1 MEGSKP
7 LQKIRKKTSLV
18 IIGIAAV
25 LTVMLLLL
33 WVNISNSRQSMPAL
47 YPDVYFSGEYRLGD
61 GPWNTVEAGQHIP
74 ATKGDVTLRGQF
86 HMVAPNGEYIGVA
99 GEGVL
104 LAFYLNHIHLTV
116 EEEGRE
122 PHIMDIE
129 ADYAGEGMCGE
140 LSIGYERQTDQPV
153 TLTFHDP
160 HTFGNDRAIDMFLE
174 ELSVYGGLYYE
185 KNFMNRGA
193 LERNAGLGF
202 VIVAFVLLGTALFSA
217 LLHTGGSGEMSLI
230 GMSILF
236 AGGYFAYGAKGVF
249 FWSDS
254 IIGNTTALGVCMMLY
269 ALCVCAL
276 IASLLGPKPQK
287 AGFGAVI
294 FAGIASMVM
303 AVLCLATDIR
313 FYDTWRWWAV
323 IQSVANA
330 ALLVCL
336 VLDSLKAKFTRK
348 IRNIGAGI
356 LLCGME
362 ADFLGTALGWWQD
375 GLVSRFVFLG
385 LFAIAIVLVWQIIPR
400 NINAAR
406 RAKEMEAEQKLIR
419 AQLQEN
425 RIAIMISQ
433 IQPHFIY
440 NTLGTIQQ
448 LCKEDPE
455 QASRLI
461 QNFSMY
467 LRGNF
472 SELDNTMPIRF
483 VKELEHVRCYT
494 EIELIRFPDM
504 KVHYDIQAK
513 EFLLPALT
521 VQPLVENAIKHGL
534 MGLEEGGTVTISAY
548 EEQTAYCVCVSDDGV
563 GFDVSGLT
571 DTKKHI
577 GIRNVRERLQAM
589 CGGSLTI
596 ESQPGTGTRVLIR
609 IPKEGEKGYDRNR
622 GR

>member
-1 MEGSKP
+1 MQKNKQ
-7 LQKIRKKTSLV
+7 LQKVWNKIPFA
-18 IIGIAAV
+18 IIGIVSV
-25 LTVMLLLL
+25 LVVMLLLL
-33 WVNISNSRQSMPAL
+33 WGNIANSQQSFLALFPNVN
-47 YPDVYFSGEYRLGD
+47 FSGEYRIAD
-61 GPWNTVEAGQHIP
+61 GPWNTVTAGQHIP

-86 HMVAPNGEYIGVA
+86 HMSAPDGEYIGVA
-99 GEGVL
+99 GKDML
-104 LAFYLNHIHLTV
+104 LAFYLNHIRLTV
-116 EEEGRE
+116 QEEGQE
-122 PHIMDIE
+122 PYTLDIE
-129 ADYAGEGMCGE
+129 QPYAGEGMCGE
-140 LSIGYERQTDQPV
+140 LSIGYTLMTDQPI
-153 TLTFHDP
+153 TLTFHNP
-160 HTFGNDRAIDMFLE
+160 HTFGNEKAIDMFLE
-174 ELSVYGGLYYE
+174 ELSVYGGLSYE
-185 KNFMNRGA
+185 KDFMSQGS

-217 LLHTGGSGEMSLI
+217 LLHTEGSGAMGLI

-249 FWSDS
+249 FWSES
-254 IIGNTTALGVCMMLY
+254 IIGNTTVLGICMMLY
-269 ALCVCAL
+269 MLCVCAL
-276 IASLLGPKPQK
+276 IASVLMPKLK
-287 AGFGAVI
+287 KVGIGATI
-294 FAGIASMVM
+294 FVGTSCMIM
-303 AVLCLATDIR
+303 AVLCLVTDIR

-323 IQSVANA
+323 TQSVANLV
-330 ALLVCL
+330 LLACL
-336 VLDSLKAKFTRK
+336 VLDSLGAKFVIK
-348 IRNIGAGI
+348 LRNIGAGI
-356 LLCGME
+356 LLLGTE
-362 ADFLGTALGWWQD
+362 ADFVGTAFGWWQG
-375 GLVSRFVFLG
+375 GLISRYIFLG
-385 LFAIAIVLVWQIIPR
+385 LLAIAIVLVWQVIPR

-406 RAKEMEAEQKLIR
+406 KAKEMEAEQKLIR

-455 QASRLI
+455 QAARLV
-461 QNFSMY
+461 QNFSIY

-472 SELDNTMPIRF
+472 SELDNTVPIRLA
-483 VKELEHVRCYT
+483 KELEHVRCYT

-504 KVHYDIQAK
+504 TVRYDIQTD

-548 EEQTAYCVCVSDDGV
+548 EAQSEYCICVSDDGV

-596 ESQPGTGTRVLIR
+596 ESQFGKGTSALIR
-609 IPKEGEKGYDRNR
+609 IPKEGNKVYDRNC

>member
-1 MEGSKP
+1 MQGNNQLPKVWK
-7 LQKIRKKTSLV
+7 KIPFA
-18 IIGIAAV
+18 IIGILSV
-25 LTVMLLLL
+25 LVVMLLLL
-33 WVNISNSRQSMPAL
+33 WVNIANSQQSMPAL
-47 YPDVYFSGEYRLGD
+47 YPDIYFAGEYRLAD

-74 ATKGDVTLRGQF
+74 ATKADVTLRGQF
-86 HMVAPNGEYIGVA
+86 HMVAPDGEYIGVA
-99 GEGVL
+99 EAGTP
-104 LAFYLNHIHLTV
+104 LAFYLNHIQLTV
-116 EEEGRE
+116 QEEGQE
-122 PHIMDIE
+122 PHNMDIE
-129 ADYAGEGMCGE
+129 SSYAGEGMCGE
-140 LSIGYERQTDQPV
+140 LSIGYELLTDHPI
-153 TLTFHDP
+153 TLTFHNP

-174 ELSVYGGLYYE
+174 ELSVYGGLSYE

-193 LERNAGLGF
+193 LERNAGLAF

-217 LLHTGGSGEMSLI
+217 LLHTEGSSKMGLI

-249 FWSDS
+249 FWSES
-254 IIGNTTALGVCMMLY
+254 VIGNTTILGICMMLY
-269 ALCVCAL
+269 LLCVCGL
-276 IASLLGPKPQK
+276 IASVLGPKLK
-287 AGFGAVI
+287 RAGMGATI
-294 FAGIASMVM
+294 FAGISCMGM
-303 AVLCLATDIR
+303 AVLCFATDIR

-323 IQSVANA
+323 TQSAANVV
-330 ALLVCL
+330 LLVCL
-336 VLDSLKAKFTRK
+336 VLDSLGAKFVKK
-348 IRNIGAGI
+348 IRNIGAVI
-356 LLCGME
+356 LLCGFE
-362 ADFLGTALGWWQD
+362 ADFLGTAFGWWQG
-375 GLVSRFVFLG
+375 GLICRYIFLG
-385 LFAIAIVLVWQIIPR
+385 LFAIAIVLVWQVIPR

-406 RAKEMEAEQKLIR
+406 KAKEMEAEQKLIR

-440 NTLGTIQQ
+440 NTLGTIQY
-448 LCKEDPE
+448 LCKENPE
-455 QASRLI
+455 QAARLV
-461 QNFSMY
+461 QNFSIY

-472 SELDNTMPIRF
+472 SELDNTVPIRF
-483 VKELEHVRCYT
+483 AKELEHVRCYT

-504 KVHYDIQAK
+504 TVRYDIHTE

-548 EEQTAYCVCVSDDGV
+548 EKQSEYCICVSDDGI

-609 IPKEGEKGYDRNR
+609 IPKEGKEK
-622 GR
+622 